1 MFLSLYNI
9 KGFYETNHFY
19 RAIFFNLDKFYMNS
33 TMTGITLASA
43 NAKPPLHFDQNISE
57 CLMLNDF
64 LPNSVQWCLL
74 YSFLII
80 LFMELNFLI
89 YFKKVKTNKTKIRYS
104 KTNIMRKLILISIY
118 KILLAGIIFFALKN
132 PATKPKQFSVDE
144 SRLSKQAYFLSPEYY
159 RDIYKINEQYTK
171 HLLKWQCLSK
181 LKLNSFEKFYQ
192 TLLLLSGDIALN
204 PGPVSYPCSKCSK
217 GIRTSAVLC
226 TNCEMWIHGK
236 CEGISN
242 TAIKSLSNDPT
253 LRSHFVCVV
262 CRNKN
267 NNLDLTEDDQIVA
280 ESSFQFQE
288 EHVHDISLDDYS
300 SIFKQKGLHFI
311 HLNCNS
317 LLSKIE
323 ELRTFIVSTSP
334 HIICFSETKLD
345 KSISDR
351 EIAIENYSCVRKD
364 RNRNGG
370 GVACFIHKSI
380 AFEVRSDFSDEFEN
394 VFIDILLPKTKP
406 ILLGVAYRPPSD
418 MQFVENLA
426 NGISNSNSF
435 DAQEVIL
442 LGDFNVNLL
451 DRKNK
456 LIHKKGYRFSK
467 EDNYSTPIH
476 LTKNYNQ
483 LLKSNGLTQLINEP
497 TRKTDAT
504 ESLLDHILVN
514 TPDKISQS
522 GVIEKGISDHEI
534 IFCTRK
540 HQKFKSGQHN
550 SIKIRSMKKY
560 SKELFLEKLNEVEFP
575 EYSNFQHVNEAYSD
589 IITKLMVV
597 IDNIAPIK
605 EIRVKG
611 NSKSW
616 FDGDISERINVRDK
630 LKKKYKKTGL
640 QVDYENFKNTQNQ
653 VKKLIKSKKCD
664 FVKGQLK
671 ANIAKPSKLW
681 KVLKSL
687 GLSSKD
693 SNNSKVCLKENGIS
707 YFEPKET
714 SGIFRKFYKN
724 LAQTLVDKLPASP
737 KIYTMDSTKH
747 YYEQFDIQ
755 NNLNLEMI
763 DHTVILDLLSKINI
777 SKAAGIDKLSGIFI
791 KDGAEIIAFHFTKII
806 NLSIL
811 SSSFPDPCKIA
822 KLIAL
827 FKKGSRTEA
836 KNYRP
841 ISLLPLFSKIFE
853 KVVHIQTEKFLN
865 DNKILFANQSGFRP
879 RHSTETCLTHLTDSI
894 LEGSD
899 KGLHT
904 GMILIDLQKAFDTI
918 NYKILLEKMVFLKFS
933 PPTIAWFRSYLT
945 NRNFVVDVDST
956 LSEPAELVC
965 GVPQGSILGPLL
977 FLIYINDLPQSVRY
991 SDIRLYA
998 DDTCISFKHRNINL
1012 INDKLNQDFNSLC
1025 DWFLDNKLSI
1035 HFGED
1040 KTKTIL
1046 FSPKN
1051 LSKGAEPLIVKRN
1064 DVTLKQFSSV
1074 EYLGCLLDSTLSG
1087 EEMAVK
1093 VLTKVNGRLRFLY
1106 RQGKYLNKRLRRM
1119 LCNTIIQPHFD
1130 YASSAWYPN
1139 LGKGLKKKLQIAQNK
1154 CVRYCLYLGNREGIR
1169 YRHFKE
1175 INWLPISERVD
1186 QFIAVSVY
1194 KFSKGLAPIYMEDV
1208 FKNNSSLRRTRYS
1221 NESKLSIP
1229 SRNHNYGKNCISYRG
1244 ATIWNS
1250 LEISIKEAQS
1260 CNSFKHLVK
1269 DRFFR
1274 NLKQREENVY
1284 VY

>member
-1 MFLSLYNI
+1 
-9 KGFYETNHFY
+9 
-19 RAIFFNLDKFYMNS
+19 
-33 TMTGITLASA
+33 
-43 NAKPPLHFDQNISE
+43 
-57 CLMLNDF
+57 
-64 LPNSVQWCLL
+64 
-74 YSFLII
+74 
-80 LFMELNFLI
+80 
-89 YFKKVKTNKTKIRYS
+89 
-104 KTNIMRKLILISIY
+104 
-118 KILLAGIIFFALKN
+118 
-132 PATKPKQFSVDE
+132 
-144 SRLSKQAYFLSPEYY
+144 
-159 RDIYKINEQYTK
+159 
-171 HLLKWQCLSK
+171 
-181 LKLNSFEKFYQ
+181 
-192 TLLLLSGDIALN
+192 
-204 PGPVSYPCSKCSK
+204 
-217 GIRTSAVLC
+217 
-226 TNCEMWIHGK
+226 
-236 CEGISN
+236 
-242 TAIKSLSNDPT
+242 
-253 LRSHFVCVV
+253 
-262 CRNKN
+262 
-267 NNLDLTEDDQIVA
+267 
-280 ESSFQFQE
+280 
-288 EHVHDISLDDYS
+288 
-300 SIFKQKGLHFI
+300 
-311 HLNCNS
+311 
-317 LLSKIE
+317 
-323 ELRTFIVSTSP
+323 
-334 HIICFSETKLD
+334 
-345 KSISDR
+345 
-351 EIAIENYSCVRKD
+351 
-364 RNRNGG
+364 
-370 GVACFIHKSI
+370 
-380 AFEVRSDFSDEFEN
+380 
-394 VFIDILLPKTKP
+394 
-406 ILLGVAYRPPSD
+406 
-418 MQFVENLA
+418 
-426 NGISNSNSF
+426 
-435 DAQEVIL
+435 
-442 LGDFNVNLL
+442 
-451 DRKNK
+451 
-456 LIHKKGYRFSK
+456 
-467 EDNYSTPIH
+467 
-476 LTKNYNQ
+476 
-483 LLKSNGLTQLINEP
+483 
-497 TRKTDAT
+497 
-504 ESLLDHILVN
+504 
-514 TPDKISQS
+514 
-522 GVIEKGISDHEI
+522 
-534 IFCTRK
+534 
-540 HQKFKSGQHN
+540 
-550 SIKIRSMKKY
+550 
-560 SKELFLEKLNEVEFP
+560 
-575 EYSNFQHVNEAYSD
+575 
-589 IITKLMVV
+589 
-597 IDNIAPIK
+597 
-605 EIRVKG
+605 
-611 NSKSW
+611 
-616 FDGDISERINVRDK
+616 
-630 LKKKYKKTGL
+630 
-640 QVDYENFKNTQNQ
+640 
-653 VKKLIKSKKCD
+653 
-664 FVKGQLK
+664 
-671 ANIAKPSKLW
+671 
-681 KVLKSL
+681 
-687 GLSSKD
+687 
-693 SNNSKVCLKENGIS
+693 
-707 YFEPKET
+707 
-714 SGIFRKFYKN
+714 
-724 LAQTLVDKLPASP
+724 
-737 KIYTMDSTKH
+737 MDSTKH

-791 KDGAEIIAFHFTKII
+791 RRGERIAFHFTKII

-822 KLIAL
+822 KLIAS
-827 FKKGSRTEA
+827 FKKGIRTEA

-894 LEGSD
+894 LEGCD

-1040 KTKTIL
+1040 ETKTIL

-1051 LSKGAEPLIVKRN
+1051 LSKVAEPLIVKRN
-1064 DVTLKQFSSV
+1064 DITLKQFSSV

-1208 FKNNSSLRRTRYS
+1208 FNNNSSLRRTRYS

-1284 VY
+1284 IY